1 MICLNGGRGIF
12 LIQTFVLLKCQI
24 HTIRSHFQL
33 MGFDY
38 DGKFLIWGNIFL
50 RNSI

>member
-1 MICLNGGRGIF
+1 MICLNRGRKYIF
-12 LIQTFVLLKCQI
+12 NSAFVLLKCQV
-24 HTIRSHFQL
+24 HTIRSLFQL